1 MIDPLSIRKHIIDSS
16 LCLPDGTDY
25 ILDEVVPYKHETFEF
40 TCVPT
45 GVKAIE
51 GMKPGYRIIFR
62 RISPINK
69 APWPWKSCDFTC
81 LDNRHYVGIDTYQI
95 TLWLKRGV
103 LKRVT

>member
-16 LCLPDGTDY
+16 LCRSDGTDY

-40 TCVPT
+40 TCVPS

-62 RISPINK
+62 RISPLK
-69 APWPWKSCDFTC
+69 TSWPWKSCDFTC
-81 LDNRHYVGIDTYQI
+81 LNNGHYVGFDTHQL
-95 TLWLKRGV
+95 TRWLKHGV
-103 LKRVT
+103 LKRVA